1 MNLSY
6 IDHIA
11 VESSDISKSVEWYTK
26 KFDCEIKHQDST
38 WALLSF
44 HNISVALVTP
54 GDHPP
59 HFAVYDKD
67 LIKSDNLKVHRDGIG
82 YEYKT
87 DPDKNVIELIDR
99 RT

>member
-1 MNLSY
+1 MNLSF

-11 VESSDISKSVEWYTK
+11 VESSDIAKSVEWYSK
-26 KFDCEIKHQDST
+26 KFECEVKHQDST

-44 HNISVALVTP
+44 QNISVALVTP

-67 LIKSDNLKVHRDGIG
+67 LRKSDSLQTHRDGIG
-82 YEYKT
+82 YEYKS
-87 DPDKNVIELIDR
+87 DPDNNVIELIDR

>member
-1 MNLSY
+1 MTLSY

-26 KFDCEIKHQDST
+26 KFECEIKHQDST

-44 HNISVALVTP
+44 QNISVALVTP

-59 HFAVYDKD
+59 HFAVYDRD
-67 LIKSDNLKVHRDGIG
+67 LIKSDDSKVHRDGIG